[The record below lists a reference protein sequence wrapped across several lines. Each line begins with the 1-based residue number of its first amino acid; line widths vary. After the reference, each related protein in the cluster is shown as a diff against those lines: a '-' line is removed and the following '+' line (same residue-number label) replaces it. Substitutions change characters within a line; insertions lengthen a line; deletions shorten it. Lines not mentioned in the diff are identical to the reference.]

1 MKVTHSQLRKMI
13 SEEVQN
19 LLETEEV
26 TSVEAEEVT
35 SVEVEEET
43 EEVEDVDLSDPAYDF
58 EAEVW
63 ANLEETLIN
72 VFTSDRFAKHL
83 SLNHMVDAVGE
94 ALSSLRDRSKD
105 WRGYTEEDVAKAME
119 NWIRSY
125 DKIPQWQKRK

>member
-1 MKVTHSQLRKMI
+1 MKVTHNQLRRLI
-13 SEEVQN
+13 SKEVQN
-19 LLETEEV
+19 LL
-26 TSVEAEEVT
+26 EAEEVT

-72 VFTSDRFAKHL
+72 VFTSERFTKHL
-83 SLNHMVDAVGE
+83 TLNHMVDAVGE
-94 ALSSLRDRSKD
+94 ALSSGRDRSKD
-105 WRGYTEEDVAKAME
+105 ERGYTEDEVAKAME
-119 NWIRSY
+119 NWIRAY